1 LNGLVGTE
9 FKVRVINVDEDGK
22 KIIFSE
28 KAGIEESRDKALKT
42 LKEGD
47 IVE

>member
-1 LNGLVGTE
+1 LNGLVGKD
-9 FKVRVINVDEDGK
+9 FKVRVINVDEEGK

-28 KAGIEESRDKALKT
+28 KAAIQETREKALEK

>member
-1 LNGLVGTE
+1 LNGLIGQD

-28 KAGIEESRDKALKT
+28 KAAIEENREKALGT